1 MNPFFILRDSIPV
14 ACAEVMDRFHQSI
27 DFTVTC
33 LTNAK
38 FKLTGSQ
45 KSFKAVTRKICI
57 VHEDLLSMIKGHTAT
72 KTINFRSL
80 AVCHLFSLS
89 YFFFFFKYQIITKSE
104 NCLYLHMRY
113 RL

>member
-89 YFFFFFKYQIITKSE
+89 YFFFFLNIK
-104 NCLYLHMRY
+104 
-113 RL
+113 